1 MRWIYCNRIGFR
13 FTLVINML
21 LKHFNASQNW
31 HTWIY
36 NCRISSLVKCNI
48 ESIDFPSLESRQ
60 LSGSLSLRFIPM
72 SLSIQRKC
80 PWSKKSL
87 NQDRT
92 LSRYSIWRRISIW
105 MASWSLLCSAVVSLN
120 ERAEIQRFF
129 LFFFSRKCSFLL
141 LFQLDRISFLIS
153 WIWNNW
159 RSVWPWIAPTLQ
171 GKKFSSTI
179 KSTK

>member
-1 MRWIYCNRIGFR
+1 M
-13 FTLVINML
+13 
-21 LKHFNASQNW
+21 HFNAVQNCN
-31 HTWIY
+31 TWIY
-36 NCRISSLVKCNI
+36 NCRISSLVKCDI

-60 LSGSLSLRFIPM
+60 LSESHSLRFIPM

-105 MASWSLLCSAVVSLN
+105 MASWSLLCSAVVSLK
-120 ERAEIQRFF
+120 RKSRFF
-129 LFFFSRKCSFLL
+129 VCFVRENVHFSCF
-141 LFQLDRISFLIS
+141 FQLDRISFLIS

-159 RSVWPWIAPTLQ
+159 RSVWPWIAPTLPE
-171 GKKFSSTI
+171 KKFSSTT